1 MVKKRKSGFSRD
13 MVQLILWVV
22 IIILVNFIGSF
33 VFHRFDLTTEKRYT
47 LSSASKELVKGLDDL
62 VYVKVYL
69 DGEFPAGFKRLR
81 QKTRETLD
89 EFRAYSDNIEY
100 EFINPSANPS
110 KDEQQKLYQQLINK
124 GIQPT
129 NLQVKTEDGTSQKI
143 IFPGAIVTYKG
154 RETTIQL
161 LKSRMGAS
169 PEAMLNNSIQELEY
183 EVSNAIRKLSSDVR
197 ERVAFVHGQGQ
208 LEDAYVADIS
218 NALAEYYAVE
228 KVELNDTLGALDGIK
243 TAIIAKPDTA
253 FNDRQKFIIDQFV
266 MNGGRVLWLL
276 DRVYAS
282 LDSLQNQAEFLAI
295 AYESGVDDILFRY
308 GVRVNTALIQDL
320 RCSEIPVPTGYI
332 GNQTQWGLKP
342 WIYSPL
348 IIPSTSH
355 PIVKNLN
362 AIRYDFATTIDTVGV
377 KDVKK
382 TVLLATSE
390 YSRTQ
395 NTPAVVSLRAI
406 NDLPGPEVFNQKEL
420 PVAVLLEGTFTSI
433 WKNSV
438 PEFATIEQWSQLKEM
453 INYKDASPPNKMI
466 VISDGDVIKNHIRAG
481 GGYLQLGE
489 DQYTGQLFANKKF
502 ILNCVNYLCDD
513 EGLLT
518 VRSKELK
525 IRLLDKEKIRDE
537 RMKWQII
544 NVAIPILLIL
554 IFAMLQYY
562 WRKKRY
568 AS

>member
-1 MVKKRKSGFSRD
+1 MVKKRKSGFSSD
-13 MVQLILWVV
+13 LVQLVLG
-22 IIILVNFIGSF
+22 IIIIYLVNYIGSF
-33 VFHRFDLTTEKRYT
+33 AFHRFDLTSEKRYT
-47 LSSASKELVKGLDDL
+47 LSTASKDLVENLDDL

-81 QKTRETLD
+81 QKTREMLD

-143 IFPGAIVTYKG
+143 IFPGAVVTYKG
-154 RETTIQL
+154 RETSIQL
-161 LKSRMGAS
+161 LKSRMNTS

-183 EVSNAIRKLSSDVR
+183 EISNAIRKLSTDIR
-197 ERVAFVHGQGQ
+197 ERVAFVKGQDQ
-208 LEDAYVADIS
+208 LDDAYVADIS
-218 NALAEYYAVE
+218 KALAEYYAVE
-228 KVELNDTLGALDGIK
+228 TIELNDTLGALDGIK

-253 FNDRQKFIIDQFV
+253 FNDRNKFIIDQFI
-266 MNGGRVLWLL
+266 MNGGRVLWLV

-282 LDSLQNQAEFLAI
+282 LDSLQNQAEFLAV
-295 AYESGVDDILFRY
+295 AYETNVEDILFRY
-308 GVRVNTALIQDL
+308 GVRINTALIQDL
-320 RCSEIPVPTGYI
+320 RCAEIPVPTGYI

-342 WIYSPL
+342 WIYAPL
-348 IIPSTSH
+348 IVPSSTH

-362 AIRYDFATTIDTVGV
+362 AIRYDFATTIDTVGA

-382 TVLLATSE
+382 TVLLTTSE

-438 PEFATIEQWSQLKEM
+438 PEFATIEQWNQLKDM
-453 INYKDASPPNKMI
+453 IDYKDASPANKMI

-513 EGLLT
+513 EGLLA

-554 IFAMLQYY
+554 IFGFIQFY

-568 AS
+568 TS

>member
-1 MVKKRKSGFSRD
+1 MVKKRKSSFSRD
-13 MVQLILWVV
+13 LVQLLLGLV
-22 IIILVNFIGSF
+22 IIVLVNYIGSY
-33 VFHRFDLTTEKRYT
+33 VFHRFDLTTEKRFT
-47 LSSASKELVKGLDDL
+47 LSPASKELMENLDDL

-69 DGEFPAGFKRLR
+69 EGEFPAGFKRLR
-81 QKTRETLD
+81 SKTIEMLD
-89 EFRAYSDNIEY
+89 EFRAYNADIEY
-100 EFINPSANPS
+100 EFINPNESQN
-110 KDEQQKLYQQLINK
+110 KEERQKIYQQLINK

-129 NLQVKTEDGTSQKI
+129 NLQVKTEDGTSQRI

-161 LKSRMGAS
+161 LKSRLGAS
-169 PEAMLNNSIQELEY
+169 PEEMLNNSIQELEY
-183 EVSNAIRKLSSDVR
+183 EISNAIRKLSSDIR
-197 ERVAFVHGQGQ
+197 ERVAFVHGQGE
-208 LEDAYVADIS
+208 LNKDYVADIS

-228 KVELNDTLGALDGIK
+228 HITLNDTLGALDGVK

-253 FNDRQKFIIDQFV
+253 FNDRNKFIIDQFI

-276 DRVYAS
+276 DRVYAN
-282 LDSLQNQAEFLAI
+282 LDSLQSKAEFLAI

-308 GVRVNTALIQDL
+308 GVRVNTALLQDL
-320 RCSEIPVPTGYI
+320 RCAEIPVPTGYI

-342 WIYSPL
+342 WVYSPL
-348 IIPSTSH
+348 IVPSSTH

-362 AIRYDFATTIDTVGV
+362 AIRYDFATTIDTVGS

-382 TVLLATSE
+382 TVLLTTSE

-395 NTPAVVSLRAI
+395 NTPALVTLRAI
-406 NDLPGPEVFNQKEL
+406 NELPGPEVFNRQNL
-420 PVAVLLEGTFTSI
+420 PVAVLLEGNFTSI

-438 PEFATIEQWSQLKEM
+438 PEFATIQQWSELKEM
-453 INYKDASPPNKMI
+453 IKYKDISPANKMI
-466 VISDGDVIKNHIRAG
+466 VISDGDVIKNYIRQG
-481 GGYLQLGE
+481 GGFLQLGE
-489 DQYTGQLFANKKF
+489 DQYTGQLYANKKF

-537 RMKWQII
+537 RTKWQII

-554 IFAMLQYY
+554 LFALLQYY